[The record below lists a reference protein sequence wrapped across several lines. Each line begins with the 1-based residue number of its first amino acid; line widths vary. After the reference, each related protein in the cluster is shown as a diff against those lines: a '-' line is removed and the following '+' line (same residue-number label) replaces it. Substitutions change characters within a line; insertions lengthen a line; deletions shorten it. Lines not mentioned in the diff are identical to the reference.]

1 MPHVVV
7 VGAGFGGVSATD
19 ELAKEGFRVTLLDQ
33 FPYNTFQPLL
43 YQVATGGLN
52 PGDVTY
58 SLRYFAANHEDVR
71 FRVGEVVGIDH
82 DQREVIC
89 SDGFRVGFDYL
100 IIGNGITTNHFGI
113 PGAAE
118 YTMSMY
124 TRAEALRVRDTI
136 FGSLEIIA
144 GRSDPNS
151 SGFTVVIVGGGPTG
165 VEMAGQLAEL
175 KTETIPSTYP
185 ELNPARIHVV
195 LVEMTEHLLA
205 PFDDS
210 LRQYALR
217 ELTKR
222 GVDVRLK
229 TAISEVEADRV
240 DFKDGSSMPVDL
252 VIWAAGVSGDPRLR
266 DWGLPIGRAG
276 RIEINEDTRVVGE
289 ERIFAI
295 GDGSVIVNSPL
306 PQLAQPALQ
315 MGKFA
320 ARQIAR
326 LHRGLETESFRY
338 HDKGTMATIGRGDA
352 VLEMPIGLKLK
363 GVPAWIGWIVLHLF
377 YLLGGRNRVQTLI
390 NLGARYVGPRRSNAI
405 VGDVL
410 ETPKL
415 RALNAKEGRRG
426 AA

>member
-7 VGAGFGGVSATD
+7 VGAGFGGISATD
-19 ELAKEGFRVTLLDQ
+19 ELSKEGFRVTVLDR

-58 SLRYFAANHEDVR
+58 ALRYFAARHEGVR
-71 FRVGEVVGIDH
+71 FRVAEVVDIDH
-82 DQREVIC
+82 DQQQVVC
-89 SDGFRVGFDYL
+89 DDGDRVDYDYL

-144 GRSDPNS
+144 GEPEMSTH
-151 SGFTVVIVGGGPTG
+151 GFTVVIVGGGPTG

-175 KTETIPSTYP
+175 KAETIPSIYP
-185 ELNPARIHVV
+185 EINPARLHVV
-195 LVEMTEHLLA
+195 LVEMLDRLLA
-205 PFDDS
+205 PFDES
-210 LRQYALR
+210 LQKYTLQ
-217 ELTKR
+217 ELIKR
-222 GVDVRLK
+222 GVDVRLN
-229 TAISEVEADRV
+229 TAITEIEPDRV

-252 VIWAAGVSGDPRLR
+252 VIWAAGVSGDPAVRN
-266 DWGLPIGRAG
+266 WGLPLGRAG
-276 RIEINEDTRVVGE
+276 RIEINDDLRVVGE

-295 GDGSVIVNSPL
+295 GDTSVGVNNPL
-306 PQLAQPALQ
+306 PQLAQPAIQ
-315 MGKFA
+315 EGKFA

-326 LHRGLETESFRY
+326 LHRGLETQTFHY

-352 VLEMPIGLKLK
+352 VLQMPVGIKLR
-363 GVPAWIGWIVLHLF
+363 GVMAWVGWIVLHIA
-377 YLLGGRNRVQTLI
+377 YLLGGRNRIQTLI
-390 NLGARYVGPRRSNAI
+390 NLGSRYFGPRRSNAI

-410 ETPKL
+410 ATPKL
-415 RALNAKEGRRG
+415 RAIQAREEKS
-426 AA
+426 A